1 MVRYLR
7 TLKTLRQ
14 IALDHATSPQPDLA
28 AMARELGRIVHRDSV
43 VLAAQLTP
51 LRSRRHGFGR
61 WLLAA
66 RSQPPI
72 SVLLTALPPNHVT
85 ALRDPTGVWSL
96 QMPLLG
102 ALELQSCTRDPHTG
116 QLHLRRRDWLG
127 PGDGHW
133 VDRDAPDAQRC
144 RNLSKHDTALML
156 HVCGGDPPPYLAQQ
170 RAAVSGRW
178 LEQRRQPALAALP
191 RG

>member
-14 IALDHATSPQPDLA
+14 IALGHAASSHPDLA
-28 AMARELGRIVHRDSV
+28 SMARELGRIVHRDSIA
-43 VLAAQLTP
+43 LADQLAP
-51 LRSRRHGFGR
+51 LRRRRHGFER

-85 ALRDPTGVWSL
+85 ALRDPAGAWSL

-102 ALELQSCTRDPHTG
+102 AFELQSCARDPRTG
-116 QLHLRRRDWLG
+116 QLQLRRRDWLG

-133 VDRDAPDAQRC
+133 LDGGAPDAHRC
-144 RNLSKHDTALML
+144 RNLSKHDTAFLL
-156 HVCGGDPPPYLAQQ
+156 HVCGGNPPPYLAQQ
-170 RAAVSGRW
+170 RVATLGRW
-178 LEQRRQPALAALP
+178 LEQRRQPALAGHL

>member
-7 TLKTLRQ
+7 TLKALRQ
-14 IALDHATSPQPDLA
+14 IALDYATSPHPDLA
-28 AMARELGRIVHRDSV
+28 SMARELGRVVHQDSI
-43 VLAAQLTP
+43 VLAARLTP
-51 LRSRRHGFGR
+51 LRSRRHGLGR

-72 SVLLTALPPNHVT
+72 SVLLIALRPNHVT
-85 ALRDPTGVWSL
+85 ALRDPAGTWSL

-102 ALELQSCTRDPHTG
+102 ALELQSWSRDPRTG

-127 PGDGHW
+127 PGHGHW
-133 VDRDAPDAQRC
+133 LDRDAPDAQRC
-144 RNLSKHDTALML
+144 RNLSKHDTALIL
-156 HVCGGDPPPYLAQQ
+156 HVCGGDPPPHLAQQ
-170 RAAVSGRW
+170 RAAVPGRW
-178 LEQRRQPALAALP
+178 LEQRRQPAFAGIP

>member
-14 IALDHATSPQPDLA
+14 IALDHAAAPHPDLA
-28 AMARELGRIVHRDSV
+28 AMARELGRIVHRDSLA
-43 VLAAQLTP
+43 LAARLTP

-72 SVLLTALPPNHVT
+72 SVLLTALPPNQVT
-85 ALRDPTGVWSL
+85 ALRDPAGAWSL

-102 ALELQSCTRDPHTG
+102 ALELQSCTRDPRTG
-116 QLHLRRRDWLG
+116 QLQLRRRDWLG

-133 VDRDAPDAQRC
+133 LDGGAPDAHRC
-144 RNLSKHDTALML
+144 RNLSKHDTAFML

-170 RAAVSGRW
+170 RAATLGHW
-178 LEQRRQPALAALP
+178 LKQRRQPALAGHL

>member
-14 IALDHATSPQPDLA
+14 IALDHAAAPHPDLA
-28 AMARELGRIVHRDSV
+28 SMARELGRIVHRDSIA
-43 VLAAQLTP
+43 LAAQLAP
-51 LRSRRHGFGR
+51 LRSRGHGAER
-61 WLLAA
+61 WLMAA

-72 SVLLTALPPNHVT
+72 SLLLTALPPNQVL
-85 ALRDPTGVWSL
+85 ALRNPAGAWSL

-102 ALELQSCTRDPHTG
+102 ALELQPCTRDPRTG

-133 VDRDAPDAQRC
+133 LDGGAADALRC
-144 RNLSKHDTALML
+144 RNLSNHDTAFVL
-156 HVCGGDPPPYLAQQ
+156 HVCGGDPPAYPAQQ
-170 RAAVSGRW
+170 RAATLGRW
-178 LEQRRQPALAALP
+178 LEQRRQPAPADHL